1 MSPTI
6 PTSSITRNTPFE
18 NINSLLTAFENLKQ
32 EIPDDKLTSE
42 LGIDVLEIN
51 FIRLFSE
58 HLVGLNDSNNTE
70 FPLLD
75 NKPQLLEMAFLNV
88 VEHDSNV
95 RDKLLIFQQNL
106 ARKIQ
111 NKLKNHANS
120 DFIFERNKTEELNFE
135 VDSLTPNEVRAS
147 DLVSVNQELR
157 QTVVIQDSFLLP
169 AIGQNTKQVLFLN
182 NPSDLYAPFIGLP
195 FIQPEFDNG
204 IEIIQDKNSNTND
217 EDLKQQ
223 TFKKE
228 MQRLTKPITKKPKK
242 VELSETQS
250 KRLSTPNQSFPVN
263 LVVKDLKKETF
274 MPKES
279 IIKNYQSYAPE
290 TIKIKPE
297 QKQPKLEKKNTI
309 EEKSKESI
317 FKKNI
322 KNVPESSQ
330 PIPVYQCAQQVK
342 PQSNILLVL
351 SSYPDQDHYIS
362 KRTVPNSKT
371 QDDFAQPSKN
381 TQKNSIPE
389 TPELEISDD
398 EFLFAFADGVHV
410 NPDFF
415 KTQFSPDS
423 QRILSLK
430 MLLDLISDFY
440 VEKTTFDAKSSS
452 EKRSRI
458 SPELFLYDYLKKKY
472 GLHDL
477 VMQWAFMVVESVNFY
492 ATRSSEVALFKSVY
506 L

>member
-1 MSPTI
+1 M
-6 PTSSITRNTPFE
+6 
-18 NINSLLTAFENLKQ
+18 TAFENLKQ
-32 EIPDDKLTSE
+32 EIPDDKLASE
-42 LGIDVLEIN
+42 LGTDVLEIN

-58 HLVGLNDSNNTE
+58 YLVSLNDYNNPE

-75 NKPQLLEMAFLNV
+75 SKPQLLEMAFLNV

-95 RDKLLIFQQNL
+95 RDKLLLFQQNL

-111 NKLKNHANS
+111 KKLNNNANS
-120 DFIFERNKTEELNFE
+120 DFIFERIKTEELNFE

-147 DLVSVNQELR
+147 DLVSVNQDLR
-157 QTVVIQDSFLLP
+157 RTMFVQDSFLLP
-169 AIGQNTKQVLFLN
+169 TIGQNTKQTLLLN
-182 NPSDLYAPFIGLP
+182 NSSDLYAPFIGLP

-204 IEIIQDKNSNTND
+204 IEIIQDTNSNTIE

-228 MQRLTKPITKKPKK
+228 MQRLTKPFTKNQKK
-242 VELSETQS
+242 VELSESQS
-250 KRLSTPNQSFPVN
+250 RRLSSPIQSFPVN
-263 LVVKDLKKETF
+263 LLVNDLKKETF
-274 MPKES
+274 KPKES
-279 IIKNYQSYAPE
+279 MIINSQSNAPE

-317 FKKNI
+317 LKKNI
-322 KNVPESSQ
+322 INVPESFQ
-330 PIPVYQCAQQVK
+330 PIPVFQIQQQVK

-362 KRTVPNSKT
+362 KRIVPNFKT
-371 QDDFAQPSKN
+371 QDDFAQTSKN
-381 TQKNSIPE
+381 PQNNSISE

-410 NPDFF
+410 NPDFL
-415 KTQFSPDS
+415 KTQYSPDS

-458 SPELFLYDYLKKKY
+458 SPELFLYEYLKKKY

-477 VMQWAFMVVESVNFY
+477 VMEWAFVVVESVNFY
-492 ATRSSEVALFKSVY
+492 GTRSSEVALFKSVY
-506 L
+506 S